1 MSWKIVGAVALGFA
15 TLLGISTAARLGG
28 EAPAPAATAATA
40 ATAAAVRTSPTVVS
54 TAETSAETGAE
65 SPVAEAPIAP
75 RPLEKGK
82 LRPGSY
88 VATRFDPGFTFSVG
102 DGWRTLGDRPE
113 FVALALGEGRDLT
126 VMRAP
131 LYVAD
136 PETSAPAPAPLDM
149 IEWVRSHPCVE
160 KATRPVPVRIGG
172 NSGTQLDFAVS
183 SDPSCAHAYW
193 EQGGGMVFG
202 FEAGEQDRLIA
213 LSVNAGGS
221 LHELLVDVS
230 TVDPRRFAAFA
241 KKAATVLDTVAFR

>member
-1 MSWKIVGAVALGFA
+1 MSWKIAGAVALGFA

-28 EAPAPAATAATA
+28 EPGAPAATAAGARTA
-40 ATAAAVRTSPTVVS
+40 PTVMS
-54 TAETSAETGAE
+54 TAETSAETGAA

-82 LRPGSY
+82 LRPGAY
-88 VATRFDPGFTFSVG
+88 VATRFDPGFSFSVG
-102 DGWRTLGDRPE
+102 GGWRTLGDRPE
-113 FVALALGEGRDLT
+113 FVALALGKGRDLT

-136 PETSAPAPAPLDM
+136 PEASAPAPAPLDM

-160 KATRPVPVRIGG
+160 NATRPVPVRIGG
-172 NSGTQLDFAVS
+172 NSGTQLDFVVS

-193 EQGGGMVFG
+193 ELGGGMVFG
-202 FEAGEQDRLIA
+202 FKAGERDRLIA
-213 LSVNAGGS
+213 LSVSAEGS